1 MSVNLLKEIETHDAR
16 RKLKEVRTKTEL
28 RLEYADFLR
37 MINRSFHLTNFHS
50 KYVCVL
56 CRNLTKEKP
65 ENVRGRKAPD
75 TLFFS
80 FSDDLLQLCNKLM

>member
-37 MINRSFHLTNFHS
+37 MINRSFRLTNFHS
-50 KYVCVL
+50 KYVCSMS
-56 CRNLTKEKP
+56 KSDK
-65 ENVRGRKAPD
+65 RKTGKCSGA
-75 TLFFS
+75 
-80 FSDDLLQLCNKLM
+80 